1 MAKKIL
7 KIVGIFLL
15 VSVVA
20 LAAAPFIFKDKIK
33 SMVLKTI
40 NENVDAKVAFTD
52 VDLSLLKSFPQANVT
67 IEELSIINKA
77 PFEGDTLFYSGE
89 LNLKMSIKKLFKS
102 ENETMNLESFSS
114 SNAVIN
120 VILTKMA

>member
-52 VDLSLLKSFPQANVT
+52 VDLSLLKSFPQIRFCLV
-67 IEELSIINKA
+67 KQHR
-77 PFEGDTLFYSGE
+77 
-89 LNLKMSIKKLFKS
+89 
-102 ENETMNLESFSS
+102 
-114 SNAVIN
+114 
-120 VILTKMA
+120 